1 MKHYSKELKD
11 SIIARLLPPINAK
24 AADLHKETGIPEGTM
39 ASWLHEVRKSNH
51 QKSPAKV
58 FNQCGADIKLAVI
71 IETASLNET
80 ELAEYCRARGVYPE
94 EIAKWKASFIKDAS
108 TQPNR
113 VDHDLLLQEQK
124 KNQQLQK
131 ELNRKEK
138 ALAEVAAL
146 LVLQKKFQALM
157 ATSEDS

>member
-39 ASWLHEVRKSNH
+39 ASWLHEFRKSNPR
-51 QKSPAKV
+51 QPQTKV
-58 FNQCGADIKLAVI
+58 LNQCGADIKLAVI

-94 EIAKWKASFIKDAS
+94 EIAKWKASFIKSAS

-138 ALAEVAAL
+138 ACL
-146 LVLQKKFQALM
+146 
-157 ATSEDS
+157 

>member
-1 MKHYSKELKD
+1 MKHYSKELRD
-11 SIIARLLPPINAK
+11 SIIARLLPPNNAK
-24 AADLHKETGIPEGTM
+24 SAELHKETGIPEGTM
-39 ASWLHEVRKSNH
+39 ASWLHEFRKNNP
-51 QKSPAKV
+51 QKPPAKG
-58 FNQCGADIKLAVI
+58 FNQCSADIKLAVI

-80 ELAEYCRARGVYPE
+80 ELAEYCRARGVYTE
-94 EIAKWKASFIKDAS
+94 EIAKWKAFFIKSAS

-124 KNQQLQK
+124 KSQLLQK

-157 ATSEDS
+157 ATAEAS